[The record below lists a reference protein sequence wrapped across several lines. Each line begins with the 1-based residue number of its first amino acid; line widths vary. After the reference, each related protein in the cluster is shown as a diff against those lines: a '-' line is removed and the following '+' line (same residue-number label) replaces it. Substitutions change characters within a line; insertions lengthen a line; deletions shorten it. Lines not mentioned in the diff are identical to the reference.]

1 MTKNDIVSEYEEK
14 HNIPEEERY
23 MVFISQYE
31 CYMPKMGI
39 SEELIEE
46 RYLKAKEELE
56 LEERKNSYIG
66 VYKITGLHN
75 LQDKSTYAAKNFDNM
90 LLAFYKDTFKKKEI
104 GVEIDGEYHGLLTIR
119 EDQKYP
125 EYIMV
130 KDLDQK
136 DTLLDIQREWFLSYV
151 ERSNKAL
158 VDEITEVSEL
168 SEAFKPKQGINY
180 TRELKKIQGTKKC
193 FVDAKLDGYDFRET
207 VCDNTFFF
215 NCSLRKANFSHVNLQ
230 NTVFV
235 NCNTDEAIFLG
246 ANLNGCIKITGDT
259 EEIKDKYK
267 KFTKGAQ

>member
-1 MTKNDIVSEYEEK
+1 MESG
-14 HNIPEEERY
+14 
-23 MVFISQYE
+23 MVYISQYE
-31 CYMPKMGI
+31 CFMPKMGV

-56 LEERKNSYIG
+56 LEEKKSNYIG

-90 LLAFYKDTFKKKEI
+90 LSAFFTDKYKKKEL
-104 GVEIDGEYHGLLTIR
+104 GVEIDGEYHGLLSIR

-130 KDLDQK
+130 KEFEQK
-136 DTLLDIQREWFLSYV
+136 NVLLDIQREWFLNFV
-151 ERSNKAL
+151 ERNNTAL
-158 VDEITEVSEL
+158 LNEITEVSEL
-168 SEAFKPKQGINY
+168 SGYLMPKQRINY
-180 TRELKKIQGTKKC
+180 TKELKKIQGTRKS
-193 FVDAKLDGYDFRET
+193 FVEAKLDGYDFREIS
-207 VCDNTFFF
+207 CDNTFFF

-235 NCNTDEAIFLG
+235 NCNIEDAIFFG
-246 ANLNGCIKITGDT
+246 ANLNGCIRITG
-259 EEIKDKYK
+259 EISEIKDKYK